1 MGADED
7 MLRVEVWVGL
17 LTEARADSGPLVEF
31 VRVEVGLLVVEA
43 AVGMDDEDLEGER
56 LSPDGE
62 AAEERCAWPGGEGFF
77 TAVDMADVC

>member
-62 AAEERCAWPGGEGFF
+62 AEKSAVPGLAEPCLCLFI
-77 TAVDMADVC
+77 